1 MIQII
6 QTNEVVGITTGT
18 TGIQNIIRV
27 CYELLYTNKLDNPEA
42 INKFP
47 GMCNLSRLNNE
58 EIENLNFP
66 YISGRFPWWLRLQR
80 ICLHCR

>member
-6 QTNEVVGITTGT
+6 QTNEVVDITTGT

-47 GMCNLSRLNNE
+47 DMCNLSRLNNK
-58 EIENLNFP
+58 EIENLNPSDKKQPPEGNRETSF
-66 YISGRFPWWLRLQR
+66 
-80 ICLHCR
+80 H